1 MNLSSRYTT
10 VHWIRKP
17 NMFAIETFFMVNFSK
32 ILFSFINNL
41 DTLFSFNEKSFGNFL
56 FRKRYSPVIKNA
68 NISTLLFWRDRET
81 FRNLLFWDSRPS
93 LSQTNAL
100 ITMSCCTFRC
110 PIISAEMSVAHSTC
124 ARRRFWLQNIFP
136 NRAKFKTRVRKLH
149 GTAIHW
155 KTRNRK
161 KEKKL
166 DSRISTLGN
175 LHPRSNDS
183 LVFQI
188 SRISGKSCE
197 LSKSWKTI
205 EPARFGR
212 EDKFRVE

>member
-1 MNLSSRYTT
+1 MNLSSRYTI

-17 NMFAIETFFMVNFSK
+17 NMFAIGTFSMVNFSK
-32 ILFSFINNL
+32 ILFSFINNF
-41 DTLFSFNEKSFGNFL
+41 DTLFSLNEKSFGNVL
-56 FRKRYSPVIKNA
+56 FRKHYSPVIKNA

-81 FRNLLFWDSRPS
+81 FRNLLFWDSRAS

-110 PIISAEMSVAHSTC
+110 PIISAEMSVAHSPC

-155 KTRNRK
+155 NTRNH
-161 KEKKL
+161 EKKKKKKKIGQQNFY
-166 DSRISTLGN
+166 SR
-175 LHPRSNDS
+175 
-183 LVFQI
+183 
-188 SRISGKSCE
+188 
-197 LSKSWKTI
+197 
-205 EPARFGR
+205 
-212 EDKFRVE
+212 KFTSEI

>member
-1 MNLSSRYTT
+1 
-10 VHWIRKP
+10 
-17 NMFAIETFFMVNFSK
+17 MFAIQTFFMVNFSK
-32 ILFSFINNL
+32 ILYSFINNF

-56 FRKRYSPVIKNA
+56 FRKHYFLVIKNA

-93 LSQTNAL
+93 LSQTSAL

-149 GTAIHW
+149 GWPRHC
-155 KTRNRK
+155 
-161 KEKKL
+161 
-166 DSRISTLGN
+166 DTLKN
-175 LHPRSNDS
+175 
-183 LVFQI
+183 
-188 SRISGKSCE
+188 
-197 LSKSWKTI
+197 
-205 EPARFGR
+205 
-212 EDKFRVE
+212 